1 MRHLSLVLL
10 TAGVSQIPA
19 AQELPPLE
27 LTSWRT
33 IDDIIDGWDWSLPP
47 GIEPVPYSGVK
58 YYDRA
63 GRTLPGNRI
72 VSVTSSWRELEP
84 EEGQFDFGSLRQK
97 LLNLPEDC
105 VGAELHVYAS
115 VYETR
120 YLNSGKVTPG
130 TAPSWL
136 IERYD
141 IPIIEEQPKTNIAT
155 PFQVVNLDIWDD
167 RYHQRYL
174 RFVEAFGES
183 GIAQMPQIMLSYVH
197 GRSSSRGEEA
207 GGRYEGR
214 ALQCMK
220 ERMEAWARAFKG
232 VEHKL
237 AWVGNSG
244 EILDYA
250 YALGMGQRNGFVEM
264 VLLHADNRQLGQCLD
279 EDGYLCVD
287 ESCPPIAE
295 GRAFGDEN
303 EEYAPNVHVP
313 RFGPIETWPHRYR
326 ESMLRVLQMRR
337 NFIWSESNPWVDPP
351 LLAYVSLELGRT
363 VGDAPDIWCR
373 LRESII
379 RRRGQPQP
387 VKNFERWLYQRD
399 RDGYRAVPTARED
412 VWHTQ
417 LQYHPDHYYDYTAR
431 TTDRAT
437 GNMAIGFAVDDRF
450 LSGGPHRVAAKMTYY
465 DRGKGVWALVYQTPQ
480 GEGRRPVQCA
490 DTGTLKTATFFL
502 DDAIFPA
509 TGLDFDLEIRADETD
524 AVVAFVRVIKLAE
537 PDAG

>member
-1 MRHLSLVLL
+1 MRHLRLALL
-10 TAGVSQIPA
+10 AAGVSRVSA
-19 AQELPPLE
+19 GQELPAIE

-33 IDDIIDGWDWSLPP
+33 TDDVIDGWDWSLPP
-47 GIEPVPYSGVK
+47 GIQPVPYSGVK

-72 VSVTSSWRELEP
+72 VSVSSSWRELEP
-84 EEGQFDFGSLRQK
+84 EEGQFDFQPLRQK
-97 LLNLPEDC
+97 LLNLPDDC
-105 VGAELHVYAS
+105 AGAELHVYAS

-120 YLNSGKVTPG
+120 YLDSGKVTPG
-130 TAPSWL
+130 TAPLWL
-136 IERYD
+136 IDSYD
-141 IPIIEEQPKTNIAT
+141 IPIIEEQAKTNLAT

-167 RYHQRYL
+167 RYHRRYL
-174 RFVEAFGES
+174 RFVEAFGKS

-220 ERMEAWARAFKG
+220 ERMAAWAQAFKG

-250 YALGMGQRNGFVEM
+250 YELGMGQRNGFVEM
-264 VLLHADNRQLGQCLD
+264 VLLHADNGQLGQYLD
-279 EDGYLCVD
+279 DDGYLCVD

-303 EEYAPNVHVP
+303 EEYARNVHVP
-313 RFGPIETWPHRYR
+313 RFGPLETWPHRYR
-326 ESMLRVLQMRR
+326 ESMLRALQMRR
-337 NFIWSESNPWVDPP
+337 NFIWSEGNPWVDPP

-363 VGDAPDIWCR
+363 VTDAPDIWCR

-387 VKNFERWLYQRD
+387 VRNFERWLYQRD
-399 RDGYRAVPTARED
+399 RDGYRAAPTARAD

-431 TTDRAT
+431 ATDRAN
-437 GNMAIGFAVDDRF
+437 GSMAMGFAVDDRF
-450 LSGGPHRVAAKMTYY
+450 LSGGPHQVAVKITYY
-465 DRGKGVWALVYQTPQ
+465 DQGERAWALVYRTPQ
-480 GEGRRPVQCA
+480 GEAWRRVECA
-490 DTGTLKTATFFL
+490 DSGAVKTATFFL
-502 DDAIFPA
+502 GDAVFPA
-509 TGLDFDLEIRADETD
+509 TGLDFDFEIRADDVD
-524 AVVAFVRVIKLAE
+524 AAVAFVRVIRLSRT
-537 PDAG
+537 